1 MKPSVRRCLLFIS
14 LFLLYGG
21 TVEHCM
27 GQVIFPSSEGE
38 KAKFTA
44 YIEMPR
50 GYISGICVLAYD
62 EGVVKGCLFNEFG
75 ITALDFSYDI
85 QKQKVKLH
93 SVIKMMDKWYIR
105 RVLRKDLRQLMR
117 CLQDTPCESSAQVFE
132 YRNERHHIIYQFTPM
147 EEELKD

>member
-1 MKPSVRRCLLFIS
+1 
-14 LFLLYGG
+14 
-21 TVEHCM
+21 M
-27 GQVIFPSSEGE
+27 GQVVFPSSEGE
-38 KAKFTA
+38 KARYSA

-50 GYISGICVLAYD
+50 GYISGICVLVND
-62 EGVVKGCLFNEFG
+62 GEVVKGCLFNEFG

-105 RVLRKDLRQLMR
+105 RVLKKDLRQMMV
-117 CLQDTPCESSAQVFE
+117 CLQNDIYE

-147 EEELKD
+147 EEELMD